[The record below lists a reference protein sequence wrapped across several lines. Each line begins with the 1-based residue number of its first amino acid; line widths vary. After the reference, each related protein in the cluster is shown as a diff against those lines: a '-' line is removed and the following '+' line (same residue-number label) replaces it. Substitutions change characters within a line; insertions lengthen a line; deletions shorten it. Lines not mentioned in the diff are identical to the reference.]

1 MASVEV
7 LAGPERRRRWSG
19 EQEAGD
25 CSGGIRTRSGGSRCG
40 TSGRCDAEF
49 DLPLESGSA
58 SRGEW
63 LRSGA
68 GGTGWQWCR
77 RTGGAVELLTEIG
90 LRGSITTGRWAHH
103 YRGVPIRPY
112 LKSPSPL
119 RVRTGGS
126 QQGSLAR
133 MRPSAIGGRKSP
145 LGQAE
150 KTRRR
155 DSTAGPHSTAE
166 TLLTPTPPEVPRA
179 ATRITPGERLNRTQ
193 RPTEEYIR
201 CELRQFALGIE
212 GSLRPRGQG
221 ARPCRHN

>member
-7 LAGPERRRRWSG
+7 LAGPERRRPVEWRAG
-19 EQEAGD
+19 AGD
-25 CSGGIRTRSGGSRCG
+25 CSGGIRTRGGGSRRG

-77 RTGGAVELLTEIG
+77 RRRCRRAAHRNRLKRQHYNWAMGTPLSRRSHPSVSEKSKPAQGQDRGFATGQLGAKETFRDRRSKVAF
-90 LRGSITTGRWAHH
+90 GSSR
-103 YRGVPIRPY
+103 
-112 LKSPSPL
+112 
-119 RVRTGGS
+119 
-126 QQGSLAR
+126 
-133 MRPSAIGGRKSP
+133 
-145 LGQAE
+145 E
-150 KTRRR
+150 DRRR
-155 DSTAGPHSTAE
+155 NSSAGPHSTAE

-179 ATRITPGERLNRTQ
+179 ATRITPSERLNRTQ